1 MSFPQSNPS
10 NGDAVFGL
18 FNPWYDEPPKAY
30 GIGLLRWWAHDVKS
44 SIKSLRA
51 VVGCKSSSSRAWDVG
66 IVTICVWLGS
76 V

>member
-30 GIGLLRWWAHDVKS
+30 GIGLLR
-44 SIKSLRA
+44 
-51 VVGCKSSSSRAWDVG
+51 
-66 IVTICVWLGS
+66 
-76 V
+76 